1 MSLTLHDAIVTK
13 LRTRFKELFP
23 NTPVVVEPHE
33 GDVTPATFKRWST
46 ASPGVYVVCLGTDP
60 VKKLGD
66 VPFPSWRFAAFV
78 VARSTPCEAGE
89 TAEGKRGRV
98 AQALATRLLAI
109 VETESWGVKAQEAE
123 NTKADNR
130 STPLLAQQ
138 ASVNLWVV
146 TWQQRLQ
153 LTKDELSATESYV
166 RDPRP
171 LEGIDTR
178 IKLSAPPATG
188 TDPDATDSVSFEP

>member
-13 LRTRFKELFP
+13 LRARFKELFP
-23 NTPVVVEPHE
+23 TTPVVVEPHE
-33 GDVTPATFKRWST
+33 GDVTAATFKRWAL
-46 ASPGVYVVCLGTDP
+46 ASPGVYVVCLGTGT
-60 VKKLGD
+60 VKKLGEL
-66 VPFPSWRFAAFV
+66 PFPSWRFAAFV

-130 STPLLAQQ
+130 STPQLAQQ
-138 ASVNLWVV
+138 VGVNLWVV
-146 TWQQRLQ
+146 TWQQQLQ
-153 LTKDELSATESYV
+153 LTKDELSAAESYV

-171 LEGIDTR
+171 LEGVDTR
-178 IKLSAPPATG
+178 INPSAPP
-188 TDPDATDSVSFEP
+188 PDGQEPLVTDSVSFT